1 MVWFTNF
8 TKSIS
13 QKNKLLNLNFILFL
27 SFGITDAIDIILVA
41 VILYL
46 VYNLVKGTSAINIF
60 IGLALIYVA
69 YIVVRAFEF
78 KLLGSILS
86 KFVNV
91 GVIAIMVVFQQEI
104 RKFLLYI
111 GSNEFLKNKNWK
123 NILKLNFGPSL
134 QNDLYLDIKEVSEAC
149 FNMSD
154 TKTGALIVVTRKSDL
169 KFYIQTGTMIDSLVN
184 SKVIENIFFKNS
196 PLHDGA
202 VIIQENRVVAARC
215 VLPVTDKE
223 NFPAHYGMRH
233 RAAVGVTEVTDA
245 LAISVS
251 EQTGAVS
258 LTVNGEINAN
268 LNKEKL
274 EYLLEKNLQLNS

>member
-1 MVWFTNF
+1 L
-8 TKSIS
+8 TKS
-13 QKNKLLNLNFILFL
+13 LYILFL
-27 SFGITDAIDIILVA
+27 SFGITDAIDIVLVA
-41 VILYL
+41 IILYL
-46 VYNLVKGTSAINIF
+46 VYNLVKGTPAINIF

-78 KLLGSILS
+78 KLLGSILG

-111 GSNEFLKNKNWK
+111 GSNEFLKNRNWK
-123 NILKLNFGPSL
+123 SVLKFTGTL
-134 QNDLYLDIKEVSEAC
+134 QNDLYLDIKEVSAAC
-149 FNMSD
+149 FAMSES
-154 TKTGALIVVTRKSDL
+154 KTGALIIVSRRSDL
-169 KFYIQTGTMIDSLVN
+169 KFYIQSGTKIDSVVN

-202 VIIQENRVVAARC
+202 VIIKENRIVAARC
-215 VLPVTDKE
+215 VLPVTEKE

-233 RAAVGVTEVTDA
+233 RAAVGVTEVSDA
-245 LAISVS
+245 IAISVS

-258 LTVNGEINAN
+258 LTVAGEINAN

-274 EYLLEKNLQLNS
+274 EYLLETNLAAKG

>member
-1 MVWFTNF
+1 LAFNY
-8 TKSIS
+8 
-13 QKNKLLNLNFILFL
+13 ILFIN
-27 SFGITDAIDIILVA
+27 FGITDAIDIFLVA
-41 VILYL
+41 IILYL
-46 VYNLVKGTSAINIF
+46 VYNLVRGTTAINIF
-60 IGLALIYVA
+60 LGLALIYVV
-69 YIVVRAFEF
+69 YIIVRAFEL
-78 KLLGSILS
+78 KLLGSILG

-111 GSNEFLKNKNWK
+111 GSNEFLKNRNWK
-123 NILKLNFGPSL
+123 NVLKFSGTL

-154 TKTGALIVVTRKSDL
+154 TKTGALIIVSRRSDL
-169 KFYIQTGTMIDSLVN
+169 KFYIQSGTKIDSVVN

-202 VIIQENRVVAARC
+202 VIIKENRVVAARC
-215 VLPVTDKE
+215 VLPVTEKE

-233 RAAVGVTEVTDA
+233 RAAVGVTEVSDA
-245 LAISVS
+245 IAIAVS

-258 LTVNGEINAN
+258 LTVGGEINAN

-274 EYLLEKNLQLNS
+274 EYLLEKNLQAKG

>member
-1 MVWFTNF
+1 MGTTVCFKKTMV
-8 TKSIS
+8 S
-13 QKNKLLNLNFILFL
+13 LHILFL
-27 SFGITDAIDIILVA
+27 SFGITDAIDIFLVA
-41 VILYL
+41 IILYL
-46 VYNLVKGTSAINIF
+46 VYNLVRGTTAINIF
-60 IGLALIYVA
+60 LGLALIYVV
-69 YIVVRAFEF
+69 YIIVRAFEL
-78 KLLGSILS
+78 KLLGSILG

-111 GSNEFLKNKNWK
+111 GSNEFIKNRNWK
-123 NILKLNFGPSL
+123 NLLTFSNTL

-154 TKTGALIVVTRKSDL
+154 TKTGALIIVSRRSDL
-169 KFYIQTGTMIDSLVN
+169 KFYIQSGTPIDSLVN

-202 VIIQENRVVAARC
+202 VIIKENRVVAARC
-215 VLPVTDKE
+215 VLPVTEKE

-233 RAAVGVTEVTDA
+233 RAAVGVTEVSDA
-245 LAISVS
+245 IAITVS

-258 LTVNGEINAN
+258 LTVGGEINAN

-274 EYLLEKNLQLNS
+274 EYLLEKNLQAKG